1 MCKLRYKLLS
11 PVRFLLPLSV
21 VMFVIPMFV
30 QELMNYYIFPIFYF
44 FGAYFCFLNFP
55 SIAEQLHSQPI
66 YLEDLV
72 IARSDGDLDRSFQNL
87 YSVIMNF
94 ILAGLLAA
102 FADYIII
109 EGVRKLP
116 LTKMLAIIGG
126 NISLYMKTQDAV
138 GQCLIS
144 FIHMLKTNKE
154 TEDSEFRDSSTIE
167 IELEELPSINESV
180 ITSIVTTV
188 NEDIRSSKI

>member
-1 MCKLRYKLLS
+1 MYS
-11 PVRFLLPLSV
+11 PYF
-21 VMFVIPMFV
+21 
-30 QELMNYYIFPIFYF
+30 IFSGRISF
-44 FGAYFCFLNFP
+44 FSIFP
-55 SIAEQLHSQPI
+55 SIAEQLHAQPI

-72 IARSDGDLDRSFQNL
+72 IARSDGDLDRSFQNW

-109 EGVRKLP
+109 EGVRELP

-126 NISLYMKTQDAV
+126 NIGLYMKTQDAV

-154 TEDSEFRDSSTIE
+154 SEEFEISNSSNIE
-167 IELEELPSINESV
+167 IELDELPSVNNSA
-180 ITSIVTTV
+180 ITNIVTGV
-188 NEDIRSSKI
+188 NEDDRSSRL